1 MQASTCIRES
11 LYIEYHKLLNRNEKN
26 LKKSKGEKMNMK
38 IALVLGALLVLII
51 GVSCSTAI
59 DFNHNDAQHIKHSG
73 VAVKEI
79 SNSSFEKVSVEKTA
93 ADNTKTVKKATVDK
107 SNAKA
112 VAATK
117 STKKVESQKPAVK
130 ADVKKE
136 VVAKNDSEKQYQ
148 KTINGWNPKDH
159 EVSREDLGDGLVR
172 INYDDGY
179 SRVIDEDGNVLSYG
193 Y

>member
-93 ADNTKTVKKATVDK
+93 AEKTQTVKKVTVDK

-136 VVAKNDSEKQYQ
+136 AVAKNDSEKQFE

-179 SRVIDEDGNVLSYG
+179 SRVIDQDGNVLSYG